1 MNEYLNALSAE
12 LQAIHMGEI
21 FSTSSLLTSLVF
33 VVVLLLL
40 RRLAIRHVWRDAE
53 VLSKDQRSWIIRIK
67 NASAFVLVLG
77 LVLIWAPQL
86 HTFALSL
93 AAFAVA
99 VVIATKEMILCV
111 MGAIV
116 RVTTAPF
123 RTGDWIT
130 IDGTTGEVVDID
142 AFSFR
147 LQEVDMK
154 GKSYQFT
161 GRTISIPNSKL
172 FSSNVENANF
182 FKSYVFEDVRISVT
196 HTDIDPAAALQK
208 LREIAE
214 KYFAPYRSEAVT
226 FNRKIRR
233 RSGVGI
239 GAAEPSF
246 DIATSDIGNY
256 FFQVKMFLPTI
267 AAASV
272 RTDITHD
279 FLDYIQT
286 YRRGLGEK
294 KKSAEQALLT
304 SFKAED

>member
-1 MNEYLNALSAE
+1 MSEYWGALAAEVQSINLGELLSA
-12 LQAIHMGEI
+12 
-21 FSTSSLLTSLVF
+21 SSILTSLVF
-33 VVVLLLL
+33 VVVLLLV

-182 FKSYVFEDVRISVT
+182 FKSYVFEDIRIAIT
-196 HTDIDPAAALQK
+196 HADIDPAAAMQK
-208 LREIAE
+208 LREISE
-214 KYFAPYRSEAVT
+214 KYFAPYRNEAMA

-246 DIATSDIGNY
+246 DISTSDIGNY

-272 RTDITHD
+272 RADITHD
-279 FLDYIQT
+279 FLDYIQG
-286 YRRGLGEK
+286 YRRALGEK
-294 KKSAEQALLT
+294 RKSVETLPAPAATDE
-304 SFKAED
+304 E

>member
-1 MNEYLNALSAE
+1 MNEFLNGVVAE
-12 LQAIHMGEI
+12 IRSVDLGGI
-21 FSTSSLLTSLVF
+21 FSASSVLTTLIF
-33 VVVLLLL
+33 VIALWTA
-40 RRLAIRHVWRDAE
+40 RRMAIKYIWRDAE

-67 NASAFVLVLG
+67 NISAMVLIVG
-77 LVLIWAPQL
+77 LILIWAPQL
-86 HTFALSL
+86 HTVALSL

-99 VVIATKEMILCV
+99 VVVATKEMILCF

-116 RVTTAPF
+116 RVTTTPF
-123 RTGDWIT
+123 RSGDWIT

-182 FKSYVFEDVRISVT
+182 FKSYVFEDIRIAVT
-196 HTDIDPAAALQK
+196 HADIDPAAAMKK
-208 LREIAE
+208 LREIVQR
-214 KYFAPYRSEAVT
+214 YFAPYHNEAVA

-246 DIATSDIGNY
+246 DITTSDVGNY
-256 FFQVKMFLPTI
+256 FFQVRMFLPTV

-272 RTDITHD
+272 RADITHD
-279 FLDYIQT
+279 FLDYISAQ
-286 YRRGLGEK
+286 RREAK
-294 KKSAEQALLT
+294 KTEKSAE
-304 SFKAED
+304 KPVDKKD

>member
-1 MNEYLNALSAE
+1 MSEYWAALTSEVQSINLGELLSA
-12 LQAIHMGEI
+12 
-21 FSTSSLLTSLVF
+21 SSILTSLVF
-33 VVVLLLL
+33 VVVLLLV

-182 FKSYVFEDVRISVT
+182 FKSYVFEDIRIAIT
-196 HTDIDPAAALQK
+196 HADIDPAAAMQK
-208 LREIAE
+208 LREVSE
-214 KYFAPYRSEAVT
+214 KYFVPYRNEAVA

-246 DIATSDIGNY
+246 DISTSDVGNY

-272 RTDITHD
+272 RADITHD
-279 FLDYIQT
+279 FLDYIQA
-286 YRRGLGEK
+286 YRRALGEK
-294 KKSAEQALLT
+294 KKAVETQPVTVAE
-304 SFKAED
+304 EEE

>member
-1 MNEYLNALSAE
+1 MSEYWGALTAEVQSINLGELLSA
-12 LQAIHMGEI
+12 
-21 FSTSSLLTSLVF
+21 SSILTSLVF
-33 VVVLLLL
+33 VVVLLLV

-182 FKSYVFEDVRISVT
+182 FKSYVFEDIRIAIT
-196 HTDIDPAAALQK
+196 HADIDPAAAMQK
-208 LREIAE
+208 LREISE
-214 KYFAPYRSEAVT
+214 KYFVPYRNEAMA

-246 DIATSDIGNY
+246 DISTSDVGNY

-272 RTDITHD
+272 RADITHD
-279 FLDYIQT
+279 FLDYIQG
-286 YRRGLGEK
+286 YRRALGEK
-294 KKSAEQALLT
+294 RKTAETLPAPAAT
-304 SFKAED
+304 DEE

>member
-1 MNEYLNALSAE
+1 VSDYLNALLTEVKSIDPGA
-12 LQAIHMGEI
+12 I
-21 FSTSSLLTSLVF
+21 FSASGILTSVVF
-33 VVVLLLL
+33 LVVVWLA
-40 RRLAIRHVWRDAE
+40 RRVAIKYIWRDAE

-67 NASAFVLVLG
+67 NFSAIIVMLG
-77 LVLIWAPQL
+77 LILIWAPQL

-99 VVIATKEMILCV
+99 VVVATKEMILCV

-116 RVTTAPF
+116 RVTTTPF
-123 RTGDWIT
+123 RSGDWIT

-161 GRTISIPNSKL
+161 GRTVSIPNSKL
-172 FSSNVENANF
+172 FSTNVENANF
-182 FKSYVFEDVRISVT
+182 FKSYVFEDVRIAVT
-196 HTDIDPAAALQK
+196 HPDIDPAAAMQK
-208 LREIAE
+208 LREISQR
-214 KYFAPYRSEAVT
+214 YFAPYHSEATV

-233 RSGVGI
+233 RSGVSI
-239 GAAEPSF
+239 GTAEPVF
-246 DIATSDIGNY
+246 DISTSDIGNY

-272 RTDITHD
+272 RADITHD
-279 FLDYIQT
+279 FLNYIQT
-286 YRRGLGEK
+286 YRRALNSKKNEK
-294 KKSAEQALLT
+294 PEEKPTAEE
-304 SFKAED
+304 AE

>member
-1 MNEYLNALSAE
+1 MNDFFNRLSTEIQSIDIGA
-12 LQAIHMGEI
+12 I
-21 FSTSSLLTSLVF
+21 FSASSILTTLFFVIVLWLV
-33 VVVLLLL
+33 
-40 RRLAIRHVWRDAE
+40 RRMAIKYIWRDAE

-67 NASAFVLVLG
+67 NFSVMILILG
-77 LVLIWAPQL
+77 LILIWAPQL
-86 HTFALSL
+86 HTVALSL

-99 VVIATKEMILCV
+99 VVVATKEMILCIT
-111 MGAIV
+111 GAIV
-116 RVTTAPF
+116 RVTTTPF
-123 RTGDWIT
+123 RSGDWIT
-130 IDGTTGEVVDID
+130 VDGTTGEVVDID

-182 FKSYVFEDVRISVT
+182 FKSYVFEDIRITIT
-196 HTDIDPAAALQK
+196 HADIDPAAAMQK
-208 LREIAE
+208 LREISQR
-214 KYFAPYRSEAVT
+214 YFAPYHSEAVA

-246 DIATSDIGNY
+246 DISTSDIGNY
-256 FFQVKMFLPTI
+256 FFQVRMFLPTI

-272 RTDITHD
+272 RADITHD
-279 FLDYIQT
+279 FLSYIQA
-286 YRRGLGEK
+286 YRRELNSKKAAKPDEK
-294 KKSAEQALLT
+294 PAE
-304 SFKAED
+304 EEE